1 MSGAE
6 AFPDER
12 LLDDSISAA
21 SFLGADAVTA
31 PLPSRARIVVIG
43 AGIVGAATAAHLA
56 ELGERDVLLL
66 ERDRVASGTSWH
78 AAGLLARMRGS
89 HALTELSSYGVEVY
103 RGLEART
110 GLPLAFNENGSLT
123 LARQP
128 GRVDELKS
136 MGVMARHHDVEA
148 HLLTPDALAG
158 VHPLVS
164 ADGVLAALHQPGDA
178 MINPGW
184 GAAAMV
190 KWASDAGVSVR
201 EGARITGLKVDDVA
215 GMPRVTGVTTE
226 QGDVEAEVVVLCAGI
241 WTRELAASVGALVPL
256 YAAEHVHVTTGPVRG
271 AVPSMPLIR
280 DLDGYLYVRHHQG
293 CLVVGAFEPD
303 GKPRAMDTIGDDF
316 SFGEF
321 EPDWEHFRP
330 VRENAERAV
339 PTLRDTTYERFLCAP
354 ESFTPDVNFC
364 LGETPEVAGLY
375 VGAGFNSQGIIFAP
389 GVGRALAQ
397 WIVGGAPAFDASAVD
412 VARFDAAQGDPG
424 YLHERTRESLGRLY
438 AMHWPHIQSEAARGL
453 LHTPLTERLRD
464 AGAFLGEANG
474 WERPMWFARGGQEPE
489 IVYSYR
495 RQNWFDASGEEHRAA
510 REGVAFFDLS
520 SFAKT
525 EVAGPEAAVAVQQ
538 VCTADIGALPVG
550 RAVYT
555 LMLNRRG
562 GIEVDGT
569 VLRRGPDRF
578 LVITPTLA
586 QRKTEWIIRRSAAG
600 RDATV
605 TNVTGDIAV
614 LHLAGPGSLDL
625 LQRLTSDDVAGL
637 GRFAARDIQVA
648 GVAGTVLRV
657 SFTGERGYELYVPA
671 GHALAVFERIVEAGK
686 EFDLRLAGLNAL
698 DSLRAEVGY
707 RHLGHDIGPADDPFA
722 AGLDRFVA
730 MDAEGGFTGREALE
744 GVSRE
749 RRQVLLLLDD
759 PDPVLY
765 HGESVLAD
773 GRIVGEVTSAA
784 YGHTLGAACG
794 LAMLEP
800 EVVAS
805 IPAGGTSP
813 VTVDVLGTAIPGRVS
828 LEPFRRPKG

>member
-1 MSGAE
+1 MSASE
-6 AFPDER
+6 TAPDER

-21 SFLGADAVTA
+21 AFLGADVVTA

-43 AGIVGAATAAHLA
+43 AGVVGASTAAHLA

-89 HALTELSSYGVEVY
+89 HALTEFSSYGVEIY
-103 RGLEART
+103 RGLEAKT
-110 GLPLAFNENGSLT
+110 GLPVAFNENGSIT

-128 GRVDELKS
+128 GRVDELKA
-136 MGVMARHHDVEA
+136 MGVMARHHDIEA
-148 HLLTPDALAG
+148 HLLNPDEIVD
-158 VHPLVS
+158 VHALVS
-164 ADGVLAALHQPGDA
+164 TDGVLAALHQPGDA

-190 KWASDAGVSVR
+190 KWAADAGVSVR
-201 EGARITGLKVDDVA
+201 EGVRITGLKVDDAA
-215 GMPRVTGVTTE
+215 GMPRVTGVVTE

-241 WTRELAASVGALVPL
+241 WTRELAATVGALVPL
-256 YAAEHVHVTTGPVRG
+256 YAAEHVHVTTGPVDG

-280 DLDGYLYVRHHQG
+280 DLDGYLYVRHHRG
-293 CLVVGAFEPD
+293 CLLVGAFEPD
-303 GKPRAMDTIGDDF
+303 GKPRAMQTIADDF

-321 EPDWEHFRP
+321 EPDWEHFKP

-339 PTLRDTTYERFLCAP
+339 PALRDANYERFLCAP

-364 LGETPEVAGLY
+364 LGATPEVAGLY

-389 GVGRALAQ
+389 GAGRALAE

-412 VARFDAAQGDPG
+412 VARFDAAQGDPR

-453 LHTPLTERLRD
+453 LRTPLTERLRD

-474 WERPMWFARGGQEPE
+474 WERPMWFARAGEEPE
-489 IVYSYR
+489 IVYSYG
-495 RQNWFDASGEEHRAA
+495 RQNWFQASGDEHGAA

-520 SFAKT
+520 SFAKI
-525 EVAGPEAAVAVQQ
+525 EVAGPEAADVVRQI
-538 VCTADIGALPVG
+538 CTADIWGLPVG

-569 VLRRGPDRF
+569 VLRRAPDRF

-586 QRKTEWIIRRSAAG
+586 QRKTEWLIRRAAAG
-600 RDATV
+600 HDATV
-605 TNVTGDIAV
+605 ANVTADIAV
-614 LHLAGPGSLDL
+614 LHLAGPRSLEL
-625 LQRLTSDDVAGL
+625 LQRLTPDDVDDLA
-637 GRFAARDIQVA
+637 RFATRDIQSA
-648 GVAGTVLRV
+648 GVAGTALRV
-657 SFTGERGYELYVPA
+657 SFTGERGYELYVA
-671 GHALAVFERIVEAGK
+671 VAVAVAVFDQIVEAGE
-686 EFDLRLAGLNAL
+686 EFGLRLAGLNAL

-730 MDAEGGFTGREALE
+730 MDAAPGFTGRKALD

-749 RRQVLLLLDD
+749 RRQVFLLLDD

-765 HGESVLAD
+765 HGESVLVD
-773 GRIVGEVTSAA
+773 GRIVGQVTSGA

-800 EVVAS
+800 DVVAS
-805 IPAGGTSP
+805 IPAGGTFA
-813 VTVDVLGTAIPGRVS
+813 VNVDALGTDVPARVS
-828 LEPFRRPKG
+828 LDPFRYSAG